1 MKLLTRLAY
10 WSRSRSL
17 WVLFINTGACNA
29 CDIEVIAALSPKYDI
44 ERFGV
49 LSKGSPRHADILL
62 ITGAVTRQVKDRLLR
77 IYRQIPEPKYV
88 VAVGTCAVSGGVYD
102 RCYNVYKG
110 VDEVLPVHVYVSGC
124 PVKPEAVI
132 EAISTLRK
140 VIEKGG
146 FNG

>member
-1 MKLLTRLAY
+1 MKLITRLTN
-10 WSRSRSL
+10 WGRSRSL
-17 WVLFINTGACNA
+17 WVLLINTGACNA
-29 CDIEVIAALSPKYDI
+29 CDIEVIAALSPRYDV

-49 LSKGSPRHADILL
+49 LMKGSPRHADVLL
-62 ITGAVTRQVKDRLLR
+62 VTGAVTRQVRDRLLR

-110 VDEVLPVHVYVSGC
+110 VDEVLPVHAYVSGC

-132 EAISTLRK
+132 EAISVLRK
-140 VIEKGG
+140 GIERGG
-146 FNG
+146 FDG

>member
-1 MKLLTRLAY
+1 MKPLTRLVH

-17 WVLFINTGACNA
+17 WVLLINTGACNA

-49 LSKGSPRHADILL
+49 LLKGSPRHADVLL

-88 VAVGTCAVSGGVYD
+88 VAVGTCAVSGGVYNH
-102 RCYNVYKG
+102 CYNVYKG

-132 EAISTLRK
+132 EAINALKTR
-140 VIEKGG
+140 IENGG